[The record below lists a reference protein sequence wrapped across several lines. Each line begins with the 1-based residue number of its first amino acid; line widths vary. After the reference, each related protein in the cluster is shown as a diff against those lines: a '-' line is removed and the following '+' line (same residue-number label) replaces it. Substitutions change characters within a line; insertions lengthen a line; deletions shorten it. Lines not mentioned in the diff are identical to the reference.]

1 MFTLFYVNNFTWCNF
16 HINSIPYHQVFV
28 PPANIFKALSS
39 RLQMIALFA
48 RFSKE
53 LFNKKLENFNWSSLW
68 KILLYDSTEGLLNTL
83 NKLWQKK
90 KIKLWKLLVSPQ
102 IIHTHA
108 NMISTSIAP
117 YIIRHFKTTKGK
129 LYMKTRVTLDA
140 IRNITSF
147 NLKTI
152 LISRKLMKWNS
163 NITSS

>member
-1 MFTLFYVNNFTWCNF
+1 MILRICFTWCNF

-28 PPANIFKALSS
+28 PTANIFKALSS

-90 KIKLWKLLVSPQ
+90 YQ
-102 IIHTHA
+102 IMEAFSFSTNHTYPCQYDFHIHCTIYYTA
-108 NMISTSIAP
+108 FQN
-117 YIIRHFKTTKGK
+117 YKGK
-129 LYMKTRVTLDA
+129 TLYENTSHTG
-140 IRNITSF
+140 RN
-147 NLKTI
+147 
-152 LISRKLMKWNS
+152 
-163 NITSS
+163 